1 MPHFLLV
8 TLAAPMASFGS
19 EAGHERRGSRERPG
33 KSALVG
39 LLGAALGIRRHDR
52 RQQQAL
58 AGTIEAAVRVEHPGQ
73 VMQDFHTAQYVPT
86 ARIRRP
92 QTRREALAAL
102 KLTDNAELTR
112 RDYRTNVLFTAAYAR
127 NSSCPWTMEEM
138 ADALRRPVFTL
149 YLGRKS
155 CPLSLPLDPRIVE
168 ADNLLQALAEHADS
182 LHLERQAL
190 FMRWLSRIAGRQ
202 RPRPYAAVPASHAR
216 HANNYRLERRNDQP
230 LDRTHWHFTERYEAV
245 CVLRQHDEE
254 EKQP

>member
-33 KSALVG
+33 KSALIG

-52 RQQQAL
+52 QHQQAL
-58 AGTIEAAVRVEHPGQ
+58 ADTIETAVRVEHPGQ

-92 QTRREALAAL
+92 QTRRDALAAL
-102 KLTDNAELTR
+102 KPTDNAELTR

-127 NSSCPWTMEEM
+127 MSDCPWTLEEM
-138 ADALRRPVFTL
+138 AAALRKPAFTL

-168 ADNLLQALAEHADS
+168 ADDLLQALADHAGS
-182 LHLERQAL
+182 PHPERQEL
-190 FMRWLSRIAGRQ
+190 FMRWLGHIAGYQ
-202 RPRPYAAVPASHAR
+202 PPRPYAAVPAAADLR
-216 HANNYRLERRNDQP
+216 VNDYRLERRNDQP
-230 LDRTHWHFTERYEAV
+230 LDRIHWHFAERYEAV
-245 CVLRQHDEE
+245 CVLPRPDEE